1 MYGSDTIGVRGDT
14 MSQLQPKTG
23 GADSTAAS
31 DVRQTPAGEADRSPD
46 ETARDDDEL
55 FDILA
60 NQRRRFALHY
70 LRQRPDDTVSL
81 TELSEQVAGWEH
93 DVDPAELDYR
103 KRKSVR
109 NSLHQFHLPK
119 LDDAGIV
126 AYDDQSSEVSLLD
139 AAGANAYHDVVDDDG
154 VPWTAYLVGASVGAL
169 AVSLL
174 TAFEAL
180 AGVSSTVWAIVFGGA
195 FVLATTAY
203 AYRRSKCD
211 TDGPPPECRS

>member
-1 MYGSDTIGVRGDT
+1 
-14 MSQLQPKTG
+14 MSQARPKTG
-23 GADSTAAS
+23 GSDSTTSS
-31 DVRQTPAGEADRSPD
+31 DVRQTNAGGTDSSPD
-46 ETARDDDEL
+46 ETDRDDDEL

-70 LRQRPDDTVSL
+70 LRQHPEACVSL
-81 TELSEQVAGWEH
+81 TELSEHVAGWEH

-126 AYDDQSSEVSLLD
+126 AYDDRSSEVELLD

-154 VPWTAYLVGASVGAL
+154 TSWTPYVIGASAGVLGA
-169 AVSLL
+169 SLL
-174 TAFEAL
+174 AYFDAFAGLTQL
-180 AGVSSTVWAIVFGGA
+180 AWAGLFAGA
-195 FVLATTAY
+195 FVLAVATYAY
-203 AYRRSKCD
+203 AGRRRGA
-211 TDGPPPECRS
+211 DGPPPECGE